1 MPLPARRPTGASSF
15 LGGFATG
22 PTGSAVTGG
31 PMVSNY
37 SPIYGGIPG
46 VPDPTVSTRSAI
58 AGNATNLPQLQNLG
72 AGINSFNQA
81 QALQGLEQSV
91 PGLAKLNQ
99 QSSTNIAQE
108 LAGEVP
114 DDVVNNLITS
124 AAERGILTGSPG
136 SPNANA
142 AYLRALGLTSL
153 GQKQTGQANLTA
165 AVARAPQVPLFNL
178 SSMMTTPEMVQDA
191 DLTRNI
197 YASAPVPEAAGKYAE
212 DLYLKRLAAA
222 KKLGAPSYGSAT
234 WAGTRGGTRV
244 ISAGSLGDDV
254 VRGI

>member
-1 MPLPARRPTGASSF
+1 
-15 LGGFATG
+15 
-22 PTGSAVTGG
+22 
-31 PMVSNY
+31 MVSNY
-37 SPIYGGIPG
+37 SPVYGGIPG
-46 VPDPTVSTRSAI
+46 VPDPNASARSAI
-58 AGNATNLPQLQNLG
+58 SGNTANLPQIQNL
-72 AGINSFNQA
+72 AGGVNQFNLT
-81 QALQGLEQSV
+81 QALQALEASV

-99 QSSTNIAQE
+99 QSSANIAQE

-153 GQKQTGQANLTA
+153 DQKKTGQANLSS

-178 SSMMTTPEMVQDA
+178 SSMLTTPEMVQDA
-191 DLTRNI
+191 DLSRNI

-222 KKLGAPSYGSAT
+222 KTLGTPSYGSAT
-234 WAGTRGGTRV
+234 WARGTNLA
-244 ISAGSLGDDV
+244 SPNAGWYEGKPIGFSSTTSGNV
-254 VRGI
+254 VRGV